1 GGEKQKNPTRS
12 SFFPTKN
19 QGLEWMSSNP
29 RMQIAFFV
37 SRTTDGINWQIFG
50 NNTPNCDRN
59 PVNLTPPKIM
69 A

>member
-1 GGEKQKNPTRS
+1 MTR
-12 SFFPTKN
+12 
-19 QGLEWMSSNP
+19 L
-29 RMQIAFFV
+29 FFV
-37 SRTTDGINWQIFG
+37 SRTTGGINWQIFG